1 MKFSIVD
8 EKTIADGLT
17 TDVYFLRTEE
27 ILRKKGRNPEVVAEV
42 ALYKSWEWGVLS
54 GVNEVAELL
63 EGKPVDVY
71 AMKEG
76 TIFYAEEP
84 VLFVAGKYLDF
95 ARYETPILGF
105 LCHASGIATKA
116 AKVKLAAGGKRVI
129 SFGTR
134 RMHPALSAMI
144 ERSAYI
150 GGMDGVSN
158 VAGASSLGIPPTGT
172 MPHSLIIC
180 LGSPENAFRAFDEIM
195 DEKISRVCLVDT
207 FSDEKTES
215 IVALDTLGK
224 KLSQVRLDT
233 PSSRRGDFRRIIKE
247 VRWELDIRGGKDVG
261 IFVSGGIDEDDIRE
275 LRDLVDGFGVGTS
288 VANAPTI
295 DFAFDIVEIDGKP
308 LAKRGKY
315 GGRKQV
321 YRDWKTMKDEIKLA
335 EDEAPEGKEPLLEQV
350 VKDGRIV
357 KKFSAEEARK
367 LVLDQLKRL

>member
-1 MKFSIVD
+1 
-8 EKTIADGLT
+8 
-17 TDVYFLRTEE
+17 
-27 ILRKKGRNPEVVAEV
+27 
-42 ALYKSWEWGVLS
+42 
-54 GVNEVAELL
+54 
-63 EGKPVDVY
+63 
-71 AMKEG
+71 MKEG